1 MSKVRTEVLKV
12 EGEILKKM
20 VDYYLPKRRIKTPPY
35 AILQA
40 DEEDTVVTIYNS
52 GKVMFQ
58 GISADVDAN
67 MWKSLM
73 GNDLNETKKN
83 TFVRETDEICPNCGG
98 KLIVRNGKFGEF
110 TGCSNYPK
118 CTYIKERKES
128 SKIKKAVDTT
138 DYYNITS
145 IGSDEVG
152 TGDFFGP
159 IVVCATYIKK
169 EDIKFLESLKIRDT
183 KKMSDETIL
192 KITPQVMDKIDYEVY
207 LLDNNKFN
215 KMTKKGINMN
225 AIKALMHNHVFT
237 ALTSRHNDYDYV
249 ILDQFA
255 SEKNYF
261 NYIKDEENIFENIK
275 FMTKAEDKNMAV
287 ACGALISRYTFLTYL
302 DKLGEKYD
310 TFFPKGASNLVDEF
324 AINFIKR
331 YGFSELNNVAKTNFK
346 NIDKI
351 KELLHE

>member
-1 MSKVRTEVLKV
+1 MSKVKTIVLTV
-12 EGEILKKM
+12 EGDLLDKM
-20 VDYYLPKRRIKTPPY
+20 VNYYTPKKRIKTPQY
-35 AILQA
+35 SILQA
-40 DEEDTVVTIYNS
+40 DEEDTVITIYNS
-52 GKVMFQ
+52 GKVVFQ

-73 GNDLNETKKN
+73 KTDTNEEKN
-83 TFVRETDEICPNCGG
+83 KTFVRETDETCPICSS
-98 KLIVRNGKFGEF
+98 KLIIRTGKYGEF

-118 CTYIKERKES
+118 CTYIKERKNKET
-128 SKIKKAVDTT
+128 KKVVDTT

-159 IVVCATYIKK
+159 IVVCASYVKK
-169 EDIKFLESLKIRDT
+169 EDIPFLEDLHIRDT
-183 KKMSDETIL
+183 KKMSDEVIL
-192 KITPQVMDKIDYEVY
+192 KVTPQIMEKIDYEVY
-207 LLDNNKFN
+207 VIDNEKFN
-215 KMTKKGINMN
+215 EMTNDGINMN
-225 AIKALMHNHVFT
+225 AIKAIMHNHVFNNIT
-237 ALTSRHNDYDYV
+237 KRHDDYEYV
-249 ILDQFA
+249 VLDQFA

-261 NYIKDEENIFENIK
+261 NYLKCKNEIFKDIK

-324 AINFIKR
+324 AANFVRR
-331 YGFSELNNVAKTNFK
+331 YGFDELVKVAKMNFK
-346 NIDKI
+346 NIEKI
-351 KELLHE
+351 KELIV